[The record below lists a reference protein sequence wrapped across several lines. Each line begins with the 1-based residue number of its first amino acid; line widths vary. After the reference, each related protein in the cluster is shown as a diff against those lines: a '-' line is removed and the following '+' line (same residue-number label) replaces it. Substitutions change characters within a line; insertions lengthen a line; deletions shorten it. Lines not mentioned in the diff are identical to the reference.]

1 MHFGG
6 KHEQIWKA
14 EGMGEENHGRAI
26 KLDVP
31 DVKAGLYVI
40 WWSEF
45 LLIKQEREK
54 T

>member
-1 MHFGG
+1 MGALRG
-6 KHEQIWKA
+6 KTRANMKG

-40 WWSEF
+40 W
-45 LLIKQEREK
+45 
-54 T
+54 